1 MLGSS
6 RRCKICS
13 LCRGNF
19 GELPHRV
26 LRKAV
31 LDARASI
38 GVPQHNQQRWRTAV
52 YYDLVSVCVM
62 CKQFVSS
69 DYDGL
74 SRYLTNVPI
83 GPVRKTT
90 EEVEK
95 DDELRMIQL
104 IRKKEQEK
112 EQYRGG
118 SGDGGGSGGGGGGED
133 GTGESS
139 SRATQD
145 GTSKNS
151 NSKEK
156 AENVVVITVRVG

>member
-1 MLGSS
+1 M
-6 RRCKICS
+6 
-13 LCRGNF
+13 
-19 GELPHRV
+19 
-26 LRKAV
+26 
-31 LDARASI
+31 
-38 GVPQHNQQRWRTAV
+38 

-90 EEVEK
+90 KEVEK
-95 DDELRMIQL
+95 DNELRMIQL
-104 IRKKEQEK
+104 IQKKKQDK

-118 SGDGGGSGGGGGGED
+118 GGGGEGGGSGGGGED
-133 GTGESS
+133 GTRESS
-139 SRATQD
+139 SSATQD

-156 AENVVVITVRVG
+156 VENVVVITVRVG